1 MGPVLMLPAV
11 RVSAPRSQPLDVALA
26 SSIVEV
32 TPLELILRKQRE
44 DSADGE
50 WLRRIVNV
58 KIKLQRHLHTN

>member
-1 MGPVLMLPAV
+1 MLLAV
-11 RVSAPRSQPLDVALA
+11 RVSAPRGQPPEMGLV
-26 SSIVEV
+26 SFTVQV

-58 KIKLQRHLHTN
+58 KIKSEVLGH